1 MQGIDSLLA
10 EASAKARDA
19 ESAEVAFEAAIKSA
33 TVCYLAN
40 LASRIGDASII
51 RKWTMKREG
60 ICKMPWGAWLERQQ
74 YLFVNSIR
82 GFDCFLDLSAQSYRV
97 LFFFFN
103 IFTSLIRQC

>member
-1 MQGIDSLLA
+1 M
-10 EASAKARDA
+10 
-19 ESAEVAFEAAIKSA
+19 AFEAAIKSA

-51 RKWTMKREG
+51 RKWPMKSAR
-60 ICKMPWGAWLERQQ
+60 ICKMPCGGLAGERQQ

-97 LFFFFN
+97 YFFFF
-103 IFTSLIRQC
+103 

>member
-1 MQGIDSLLA
+1 MQNAMGGLA
-10 EASAKARDA
+10 
-19 ESAEVAFEAAIKSA
+19 
-33 TVCYLAN
+33 
-40 LASRIGDASII
+40 G
-51 RKWTMKREG
+51 
-60 ICKMPWGAWLERQQ
+60 ERQQ